1 MKILKQSIFSK
12 AGFSLME
19 LVITVTII
27 IILSAISGPIYKSF
41 SSKAH
46 LAEAYAL
53 LGTIRSAQEAYFNDR
68 NYYLYQ
74 GCSSSGAWN
83 VPTCNEEVL
92 GIDARTNKYY
102 TCFYVGYSDGYTHGI
117 LQGAGYYNRG
127 FYAIALGKQSVT
139 MLYNRTLGVII
150 K

>member
-1 MKILKQSIFSK
+1 MKILKKSIFSK

-53 LGTIRSAQEAYFNDR
+53 LGTLRSAQENYFNDK
-68 NYYLYQ
+68 NTYLF
-74 GCSSSGAWN
+74 GNNCSSGSWLI
-83 VPTCNEEVL
+83 PTCNDEIL
-92 GIDARTNKYY
+92 GVDARPNKYY
-102 TCFYVGYSDGYTHGI
+102 TAFLGGI
-117 LQGAGYYNRG
+117 YNKDIPFSPYNRG
-127 FYAIALGKQSVT
+127 FICVAKGKTDITLV
-139 MLYNRTLGVII
+139 YNRTSGVTVY
-150 K
+150 